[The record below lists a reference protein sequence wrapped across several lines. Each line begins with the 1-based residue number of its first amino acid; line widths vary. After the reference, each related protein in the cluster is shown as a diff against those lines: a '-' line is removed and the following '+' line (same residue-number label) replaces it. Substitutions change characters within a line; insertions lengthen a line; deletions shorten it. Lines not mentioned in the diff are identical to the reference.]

1 VAVAGKRLFLG
12 VDLGSEYSGAA
23 SYVAKADGG
32 AAAAAPSLTELDDV
46 YRSMQL
52 HTVAASSGG
61 GAASTQAKEFNIVA
75 IKTMEATFGDEP
87 TEGYSREHLLGARKV
102 LWAGDAR
109 KKWREEVAKSA
120 ASAGHVPEYDVYV
133 NFKKPL
139 HPHSSQRL
147 VAPDPNEAVCW
158 SLTRPRHGVRCVHL
172 AALLYGELIS
182 RAVQEKHAKDASLLL
197 SSPVGIA
204 RVHVCASHPNEWD
217 ADAIQAARHA
227 IERAPVRLPRD
238 AAGGDQRYSTV
249 AAANV
254 VQVTESAAATM
265 AALVRATGAGDG
277 ATERLVLAPGD
288 TIMTVDVG
296 AGTVDISCHTVGSVA
311 PLVFAEQI
319 MACGYNAGGSSV
331 DDTFVRFLRKHIL
344 EGDDASWDAHP
355 SVAFE
360 LRDIFIGTKQATG
373 ESSTPP
379 RRDADIAAMPR
390 ANQVAERDL
399 ARFDIR
405 AEVYREL
412 GGRGSAAHKALQEAV
427 KRRVA
432 DLVTYPARGLVIDP
446 PTGDVSGTRGGA
458 RAAASYVQK
467 DGMGSFGA
475 DDDGLVIPTHLTHNL
490 LTLHRDAIV
499 RLVRSALKTVNRCA
513 AAPGTGA
520 GAGSGSS
527 GAHRRVDHLLF
538 SGSAVRAPL
547 YQTHLA
553 RELPTAELA
562 SGQARRTYHY
572 ADGYSV
578 QCSHG
583 AVLYQMF
590 GATALQ
596 QRRLACSYGV
606 MMCWRADRKAELGVE
621 HISTTTL
628 RACGLLHDAGDGNGE
643 CFRYLAPLAVG
654 AGDTAMVLT
663 PYVLAPQHVP
673 GAAVHSVRDSD
684 TIHLEKAT
692 EYDWHL
698 YRSAKKMQPL
708 GAKPHLLCTPA
719 GVTPTGMRKRET
731 DPELRRLFD
740 ERVLDVAENRVGN
753 TKTRAPRA
761 MDARLRFLFDGDSLS
776 SCDIVKVQRGT
787 HTAIPASTGVPTTA
801 TVNEEVITAGHI
813 PINARDAD
821 DDAYDD
827 SDDDADDAA
836 AAKP

>member
-1 VAVAGKRLFLG
+1 
-12 VDLGSEYSGAA
+12 
-23 SYVAKADGG
+23 
-32 AAAAAPSLTELDDV
+32 
-46 YRSMQL
+46 MQL

-75 IKTMEATFGDEP
+75 IKTMKATFGDEP
-87 TEGYSREHLLGARKV
+87 IEEYTREHRLGAREV

-109 KKWREEVAKSA
+109 DKWKEEVDKATRL
-120 ASAGHVPEYDVYV
+120 AGHVPEYDVYV

-296 AGTVDISCHTVGSVA
+296 ASTVDISCHTVGSVT

-344 EGDDASWDAHP
+344 EGDDASWNAHP

-360 LRDIFIGTKQATG
+360 LRERFIREKHTVG
-373 ESSTPP
+373 ESIAPP
-379 RRDADIAAMPR
+379 LRDAD
-390 ANQVAERDL
+390 NQGKARKKL
-399 ARFDIR
+399 AKFQ
-405 AEVYREL
+405 ATMYYEL
-412 GGRGSAAHKALQEAV
+412 GGHGVAAHEAPVAHAALQEAV

-432 DLVTYPARGLVIDP
+432 DLVAYPTRELVIEP
-446 PTGDVSGTRGGA
+446 PAGGA
-458 RAAASYVQK
+458 WAAASYVQK

-475 DDDGLVIPTHLTHNL
+475 DNHGLDIPKHFTHKL
-490 LTLHRDAIV
+490 LTLHRDAIE

-513 AAPGTGA
+513 AAPGVGA
-520 GAGSGSS
+520 GGGTS

-553 RELPTAELA
+553 RELPTADLA
-562 SGQARRTYHY
+562 PGQTRRTYHY

-583 AVLYQMF
+583 AVLYHMF

-606 MMCWRADRKAELGVE
+606 MMCWPAVCKAELGVE

-776 SCDIVKVQRGT
+776 SCDIVEVRRAT